1 MYGMG
6 GYGSYSG
13 MGGYGSTGSYM
24 GSGGYG
30 SSYGGY
36 GGTMGGYGSS
46 NLRSSKN
53 KFIKPALLPK
63 AIKLNLTQTAKLS
76 QMTPTIHNAKRC
88 RRSVNV
94 LHE

>member
-6 GYGSYSG
+6 GYGGYSG

-30 SSYGGY
+30 NSYGGY

-53 KFIKPALLPK
+53 KFIKPVLLLK
-63 AIKLNLTQTAKLS
+63 AIRPNPTQTAKIS
-76 QMTPTIHNAKRC
+76 QMILITHNAKRW